1 MQRPVKI
8 IGNRMASVNSSF
20 LARQAAAV
28 AMAADHIGAIDF
40 QV

>member
-1 MQRPVKI
+1 MQSAAKI
-8 IGNRMASVNSSF
+8 IGNPMVSVNSSF

-28 AMAADHIGAIDF
+28 AMAADFIGAIDF